1 MALNLIILNIPDVQ
15 KILTMK
21 DTLNLVE
28 TSFKEKALNH
38 VQMPPKSYL
47 FFKKYDGD
55 LRIMPSYLEE
65 LDECGVKIVNVHPN
79 NLEKHNLPTVMAI
92 ILLYDSATAELVAM
106 MDGTWITAMR
116 TGACTGVATKYLAKS
131 NSRIVGIIG
140 AGYQSSFQLEA
151 LKEVMNIEQ
160 VKINDIQK
168 EKADE
173 FARNISS
180 KFNLDIIAVDSVEE
194 TVKRV
199 DVLVTTTPV
208 RMPIIK
214 NEWITEGTHINAIGA
229 DAPGKQE
236 LDPEILKRAKVVID
250 DWAQASHSG
259 EINIPYQKSI
269 ISKNDISAEIG
280 EIVAGLK
287 PGRVSNEEITV
298 FDSTGLS
305 IQDVITGWHVYRI
318 AKEKGL
324 GKEIDTLYGPT

>member
-1 MALNLIILNIPDVQ
+1 
-15 KILTMK
+15 
-21 DTLNLVE
+21 
-28 TSFKEKALNH
+28 
-38 VQMPPKSYL
+38 
-47 FFKKYDGD
+47 
-55 LRIMPSYLEE
+55 
-65 LDECGVKIVNVHPN
+65 
-79 NLEKHNLPTVMAI
+79 
-92 ILLYDSATAELVAM
+92 
-106 MDGTWITAMR
+106 
-116 TGACTGVATKYLAKS
+116 VATKYLAKS